1 MSPRGLLSFAWRFC
15 VTVAALGAAAGAW
28 AQDSYPS
35 KPIKLVVGFAPGGPA
50 DGLARIVGQSFN
62 EALGQPVVVDNRPG
76 AGGTIAAAQVAKAP
90 ADGYTL
96 LFVSSGHAG
105 NAAYYNS
112 LPYDTVKSF
121 APVGGVAS
129 SPVVV
134 LVNPS
139 SPYHSIKELV
149 AYAKRNPGKL
159 NFGTGGGAT
168 LTNLAAELLKTEGR
182 FEAQTVPYKGSG
194 PALTGL
200 LGGEVDAVFDTV
212 SSSVALVKSG
222 KLRALA
228 VTSAKR
234 SSVLPQVPTVAEE
247 VLPKFDANGWF
258 GVLAPAGTPPAI
270 VARLN
275 AELNRALKSRAVLER
290 LAVLGAD
297 PLAGSPAQFGTLIQS
312 ETARWSAVILRLG
325 LRPE

>member
-1 MSPRGLLSFAWRFC
+1 M
-15 VTVAALGAAAGAW
+15 
-28 AQDSYPS
+28 
-35 KPIKLVVGFAPGGPA
+35 
-50 DGLARIVGQSFN
+50 
-62 EALGQPVVVDNRPG
+62 
-76 AGGTIAAAQVAKAP
+76 
-90 ADGYTL
+90 
-96 LFVSSGHAG
+96 
-105 NAAYYNS
+105 
-112 LPYDTVKSF
+112 
-121 APVGGVAS
+121 
-129 SPVVV
+129 
-134 LVNPS
+134 
-139 SPYHSIKELV
+139 
-149 AYAKRNPGKL
+149 
-159 NFGTGGGAT
+159 
-168 LTNLAAELLKTEGR
+168 KTEGR

-312 ETARWSAVILRLG
+312 ETARVECRHPSPRTAPGVAILTA
-325 LRPE
+325 PW

>member
-1 MSPRGLLSFAWRFC
+1 M
-15 VTVAALGAAAGAW
+15 
-28 AQDSYPS
+28 
-35 KPIKLVVGFAPGGPA
+35 GFAPGGPA
-50 DGLARIVGQSFN
+50 DGLARIVGQSLN
-62 EALGQPVVVDNRPG
+62 EALGQPVLVDNRPG

-105 NAAYYNS
+105 NAAYYKT

-212 SSSVALVKSG
+212 SSSVSLVKSG

-270 VARLN
+270 VAR
-275 AELNRALKSRAVLER
+275 
-290 LAVLGAD
+290 
-297 PLAGSPAQFGTLIQS
+297 P
-312 ETARWSAVILRLG
+312 TAS
-325 LRPE
+325 